1 VLEKPLTTPRIRIVL
16 LLLLSC
22 LLVHAQQPAQV
33 QKDFIFTIAPFASAH
48 ASTIV
53 QLRNGDLLAA
63 WFGGSAEGK
72 DDVAIWASRRTAGH
86 WSAPYVLAREPKI
99 ACWNP
104 ALFHAVDGQLWL
116 YYKFGPN
123 VRSWTGARLVSTDD
137 GQTWSPPEHLPA
149 GLYGPIKD
157 KPLVLANGTIV
168 SGSSVESYS
177 SWAVWIE
184 RSTDNARTWQRIGPI
199 TIAGSHPSTL
209 TPDGKENVS
218 GIIQPA
224 IVSLDG
230 KHLRLYARSTLD
242 IGRICVADSMDD
254 GLTWTQAH
262 PIDLPNPNSGIDAVG
277 LRDGRVV
284 LIYNDSKQDRTP
296 LNLAV
301 SRDGEH
307 FTMFA
312 TLEDQPG
319 EYSYPA
325 IIQGAGGEL
334 YMTYTWNRQRIRFAA
349 EPLANV
355 PAMPR
360 ASGKQ

>member
-1 VLEKPLTTPRIRIVL
+1 M
-16 LLLLSC
+16 
-22 LLVHAQQPAQV
+22 
-33 QKDFIFTIAPFASAH
+33 
-48 ASTIV
+48 
-53 QLRNGDLLAA
+53 
-63 WFGGSAEGK
+63 
-72 DDVAIWASRRTAGH
+72 
-86 WSAPYVLAREPKI
+86 
-99 ACWNP
+99 
-104 ALFHAVDGQLWL
+104 
-116 YYKFGPN
+116 
-123 VRSWTGARLVSTDD
+123 
-137 GQTWSPPEHLPA
+137 
-149 GLYGPIKD
+149 
-157 KPLVLANGTIV
+157 LANGTLV

-184 RSTDNARTWQRIGPI
+184 RSTDNGQTWKKIGPI
-199 TIAGSHPSTL
+199 TVPGANAAAQNG
-209 TPDGKENVS
+209 DGKEHVS

-224 IVSLDG
+224 IVSLGG

-254 GLTWTQAH
+254 GLTWTKAH

-284 LIYNDSKQDRTP
+284 LIYNDSK
-296 LNLAV
+296 
-301 SRDGEH
+301 H
-307 FTMFA
+307 FKIFD

-325 IIQGAGGEL
+325 IIQSAGGEL

-360 ASGKQ
+360 TSGKQ